1 MSKKSCGLLNA
12 DCGIQVGTIILRA
25 VSAVFLMASFAMTL
39 SAQEHAGH
47 QQVAPAQVEKKA
59 DQQVK
64 APAKEQA
71 VAPTVVLSPDKVQ
84 LIGVR
89 TALAGFRSVDRQV
102 RTVGRIEPDETK
114 LAFVNTKIGGWVKK
128 LYVSYTGDRVEK
140 GQPLLSI
147 YSPDLV
153 TAQEEYLLAL
163 SAARPTHSHDD
174 QSLEEVDASGR
185 ELLES
190 VKRRLLLWDITP
202 EQLEELEKSGKPQTD
217 IVIQAPL
224 SGIVLDKMVLEGSYI
239 TPGMNLYKIADLSD
253 VWVMADVYEYEV
265 PIVRV
270 GQQARVTL
278 PYYSGEALAA
288 KVDFIYPVVDP
299 VSRTVKVRLTMHNP
313 GIELKPDMFGNVE
326 IVATSGPRLVIPTSA
341 VLFSGLRQI
350 VYVEK
355 KAGVYE
361 ARQVTL
367 GLRGEDYVEVIKG
380 IKKGERVVTS
390 GNFLIDSESQLRSSG
405 Q

>member
-1 MSKKSCGLLNA
+1 MSKKNCGLLNA
-12 DCGIQVGTIILRA
+12 DSGMRVGKIILRA
-25 VSAVFLMASFAMTL
+25 VSVVSLLASFAVTV

-47 QQVAPAQVEKKA
+47 QQVAPAQPEKKA
-59 DQQVK
+59 DQPVN

-71 VAPTVVLSPDKVQ
+71 ESPTVVLSPDKVQ

-89 TALAGFRSVDRQV
+89 TTLAEIRSVDRQV

-140 GQPLLSI
+140 SQPLLSI
-147 YSPDLV
+147 YSPELV

-163 SAARPTHSHDD
+163 RAALPTHNHAD
-174 QSLEEVDASGR
+174 QSLEEVEASGKD
-185 ELLES
+185 LLES
-190 VKRRLLLWDITP
+190 AKRRLLLWDITP
-202 EQLEELEKSGKPQTD
+202 EQIVELEKTGKPQTD
-217 IVIQAPL
+217 MVIQAPL

-239 TPGMNLYKIADLSD
+239 TPGMNLYKIADLTD

-270 GQQARVTL
+270 GQGARVTL

-288 KVDFIYPVVDP
+288 RVDYIYPVLDP

-313 GIELKPDMFGNVE
+313 GLALKPDMFCNVE
-326 IVATSGPRLVIPTSA
+326 ITASSGPKLVVPTSA
-341 VLFSGLRQI
+341 VLFSGPRQI
-350 VYVEK
+350 VYIEK
-355 KAGVYE
+355 KPGVYE
-361 ARQVTL
+361 MRQVTL

-380 IKKGERVVTS
+380 IRKGERVVTL
-390 GNFLIDSESQLRSSG
+390 GNFLIDSESQLRSGG

>member
-1 MSKKSCGLLNA
+1 MSKKNCGLLNA
-12 DCGIQVGTIILRA
+12 ESRMRVGIIILRA
-25 VSAVFLMASFAMTL
+25 VSAVFLLAFFAVTA

-47 QQVAPAQVEKKA
+47 QQVAPAQTEKKA
-59 DQQVK
+59 DQPVN
-64 APAKEQA
+64 APAKEHA
-71 VAPTVVLSPDKVQ
+71 ESPTVVLSPDKVQ

-89 TALAGFRSVDRQV
+89 TALAEIRSVDRQV

-140 GQPLLSI
+140 SQPLLSI

-163 SAARPTHSHDD
+163 RAARPTHNHSD
-174 QSLEEVDASGR
+174 QSLEEVEASGMD
-185 ELLES
+185 LLES
-190 VKRRLLLWDITP
+190 AKRRLLLWDITP
-202 EQLEELEKSGKPQTD
+202 EQIMELEKTGKPQTD
-217 IVIQAPL
+217 MVIQAPL

-270 GQQARVTL
+270 GQEARVTL

-288 KVDFIYPVVDP
+288 KVDFIYPVLDP
-299 VSRTVKVRLTMHNP
+299 VSRTVTVRLTMHNP
-313 GIELKPDMFGNVE
+313 GLALKPDMFGNVE
-326 IVATSGPRLVIPTSA
+326 IAASSGPKLVVPTSA

-355 KAGVYE
+355 KPGVYE
-361 ARQVTL
+361 MRQVTL

-390 GNFLIDSESQLRSSG
+390 GNFLIDSESQLRSGG